1 MRFAIVGAGAI
12 AHLRKAAIDTLSGST
27 LAGVHD
33 MMPDRATALADTAR
47 TYTTFDD
54 LIGDAGVDTVILCT
68 PPDSHADMAVAAVQ
82 AGKHVIVEKPM
93 ASTPEDCKRMIAAAR
108 DARRVL
114 TVGFN
119 HRYFPAIKEMR
130 ACIASGRLGEL
141 SHVRGYAGHTGLSEF
156 KAEWMYSKDV
166 MGGGALLDNGIH
178 MIDLV
183 HHLMGPVEDVY
194 GLTQDKTWQL
204 DRVEDNGL
212 ALMRGTTG
220 VIGSVGA
227 RWTEWKG
234 YHFYVEAYGTHGM
247 ARAYYAPMFFME
259 VTMDRPGGARRKR
272 RNFYLPQI
280 FAEKFKGWQST
291 AVQTFVEEMEDFV
304 ALTEAR
310 PPVGAIAS
318 GLDGFRA
325 IEIAHAVYSASE
337 SGRRVALEPLE

>member
-12 AHLRKAAIDTLSGST
+12 AHLRKAAIDALSGDT
-27 LAGVHD
+27 LAGVYD
-33 MMPDRATALADTAR
+33 MVPDRAAALAGTAR
-47 TYTTFDD
+47 TYATFDD
-54 LIGDAGVDTVILCT
+54 LIADARVDTVILCT

-93 ASTPEDCKRMIAAAR
+93 ASTPEDCKRMIAAAQE
-108 DARRVL
+108 ANRVL

-130 ACIASGRLGEL
+130 ASIASGRLGEL

-156 KAEWMYSKDV
+156 KADWMYSKDV

-194 GLTQDKTWQL
+194 GLTQDRTWQL

-220 VIGSVGA
+220 IIGSVGA
-227 RWTEWKG
+227 SWTEWKG
-234 YHFYVEAYGTHGM
+234 YHFYVEAYGTRGM

-280 FAEKFKGWQST
+280 FAEKFRGWQST
-291 AVQTFVEEMEDFV
+291 AVQTFVEEMQDFV
-304 ALTEAR
+304 ALTEGRA
-310 PPVGAIAS
+310 PTGAIAS
-318 GLDGFRA
+318 GQDGFRA
-325 IEIAHAVYSASE
+325 IEIAQAVYSASD
-337 SGRRVALEPLE
+337 SGRRVALEPLG